1 MQSVR
6 YLVLAKGVSL
16 RYGHLVPK
24 ALFMVAALE
33 KVHQQLGSK
42 VWSKRYLSLT
52 LN

>member
-33 KVHQQLGSK
+33 KFTSNLGPK
-42 VWSKRYLSLT
+42 FGPKDI
-52 LN
+52 